1 MLGLTRKIHTYVKN
15 QQSKTWHHSGMKLEL
30 HGKTIGIIGVGAI
43 GQETAKIAKAFSM
56 HVIGIRHSG
65 APVKYV
71 DEMYTTKDLHAIL
84 PQCDYVVI
92 TVPLTKDTFHLF
104 GARQFELMKSSSFLI
119 NISRG
124 DVLIEKDLI
133 RALEQQQIAG
143 AGLDVFETEPLQKE
157 SPLWEFDNVIVTPH
171 TSGSTEFYNQRV
183 IEDILIPN
191 LKHYIESTP
200 LSINVVDY
208 YKGY

>member
-1 MLGLTRKIHTYVKN
+1 
-15 QQSKTWHHSGMKLEL
+15 
-30 HGKTIGIIGVGAI
+30 
-43 GQETAKIAKAFSM
+43 
-56 HVIGIRHSG
+56 
-65 APVKYV
+65 
-71 DEMYTTKDLHAIL
+71 
-84 PQCDYVVI
+84 
-92 TVPLTKDTFHLF
+92 
-104 GARQFELMKSSSFLI
+104 MKSSSFLI